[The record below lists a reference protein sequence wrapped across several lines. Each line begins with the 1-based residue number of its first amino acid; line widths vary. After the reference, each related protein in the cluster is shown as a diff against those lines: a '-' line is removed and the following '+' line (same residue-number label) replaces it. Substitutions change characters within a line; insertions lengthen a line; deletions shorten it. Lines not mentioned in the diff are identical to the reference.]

1 MGGNDGEWPSDD
13 ATVCPLCSVGCT
25 LAPSDGEKS
34 RAQGVPGPVNR
45 NGRLCQRGIGA
56 FDALGSDE
64 RLTTPLVRRDGE
76 LRAATWPEAL
86 DRAADALSTVADE
99 HDADALCF
107 FGAPHCTNEEN
118 YLLQKLARSLG
129 TNNVDNRARLCHVS
143 GMTALETRLGRPAMT
158 NSLSGLSEAG
168 VLLVVGAN
176 PARQQPVAFDS
187 YIRTALH
194 DGTTL
199 VHVDPRENQT
209 TRAASVH
216 LAPRPGTD
224 ALVVTALCALVAERG
239 GVDESFVAERTSG
252 YGEYA
257 ESLAEVDADRAAA
270 TADIAPES
278 LRSVADRIVA
288 ADRVAVLAGTG
299 IEGSDHGGTDT
310 ADALINL
317 LLLIGSFG
325 QPGTGMNVLRG
336 LNNEQGA
343 TDAGCRPD
351 RLPGHRP
358 VDSPEDSERVAAEWG
373 IELPATP
380 GLTEREAVERF
391 GDSVHGALV
400 VGENPAVEK
409 RDASWLRD
417 RLTAL
422 SALVVVDL
430 FESETTEH
438 ADVVLPAAAGVEK
451 AGTVTNL
458 DRRVQSL
465 TPTVAPPGDARPDFE
480 ILRELGIRLVGDAF
494 EYEDSAAAFDEWT
507 RLSPVH
513 EGMTRSTVADGGV
526 QWPTAGDGLHGTAVL
541 YEEAFET
548 ESGRAA
554 FTDIE
559 ANGTDSPSDRLA
571 LLVGS
576 RAGGVGATGSSDE
589 RVHLTETDAAS
600 RGIEDGDS
608 VVLRNDAAAIEA
620 TVAVDGSVREGT
632 AYLHAD
638 VADPL
643 VRDESATVR
652 VRPASQ

>member
-1 MGGNDGEWPSDD
+1 MSDTDDERPADD
-13 ATVCPLCSVGCT
+13 ATVCPLCAVGCT
-25 LAPSDGEKS
+25 LAPSDGEEG
-34 RAQGVPGPVNR
+34 RARGVPGPVNR
-45 NGRLCQRGIGA
+45 DGHLCQRGIGA
-56 FDALGSDE
+56 FDALGSDD

-76 LRAATWPEAL
+76 LRAASWPEAL
-86 DRAADALSTVADE
+86 DRAADALASVADG

-118 YLLQKLARSLG
+118 YLLQKLARTLG
-129 TNNVDNRARLCHVS
+129 TNNVDNRARICHAA

-158 NSLSGLSEAG
+158 NSLSGLSDAD

-187 YIRTALH
+187 YVRPALH
-194 DGTTL
+194 DGTAL

-209 TRAASVH
+209 TRAASAH

-224 ALVVTALCALVAERG
+224 ALVVTALCALAAERG

-257 ESLAEVDADRAAA
+257 DSLADFDADRAAA
-270 TADIAPES
+270 TADVPPED
-278 LRSVADRIVA
+278 LGAVADRIAA

-299 IEGSDHGGTDT
+299 IEGGSDT
-310 ADALINL
+310 ADALLNL
-317 LLLIGSFG
+317 LLLTGNFG
-325 QPGTGMNVLRG
+325 RSGTGMNVLRG

-358 VDSPEDSERVAAEWG
+358 VDSPEDRAHVADEWG
-373 IELPATP
+373 IDPPATP
-380 GLTEREAVERF
+380 GLTERAAVERF
-391 GDSVHGALV
+391 GESVHGALV

-409 RDASWLRD
+409 RDASWLRN
-417 RLTAL
+417 RLTDL

-430 FESETTEH
+430 FESETTDH

-465 TPTVAPPGDARPDFE
+465 APAVAPPGDARPDFE
-480 ILRELGIRLVGDAF
+480 ILRELGTRLVGDAF
-494 EYEDSAAAFDEWT
+494 EYEDSAAAFEEWT

-513 EGMTRSTVADGGV
+513 EGMTRSAVADGGV
-526 QWPTAGDGLHGTAVL
+526 QWPTAGDGSSGTAVL

-554 FTDIE
+554 FADVETSIADAPADE
-559 ANGTDSPSDRLA
+559 LT

-576 RAGGVGATGSSDE
+576 RAGGVAAGPSDE
-589 RVHLTETDAAS
+589 RVHLAEADAAS
-600 RGIEDGDS
+600 RGIEDGET
-608 VVLRNDAAAIEA
+608 VVVRNDAAAVEA
-620 TVAVDGSVREGT
+620 TAAVGGSVREGT